1 MTIPLQPGIM
11 YGPVRSRRLGRSL
24 GINLLPTSYKV
35 CTFNCLY
42 CQYGWT
48 RIHGRILKDR
58 DQWPQIDEVSA
69 ALKKSLQEISPAP
82 DYITFSGNGEPTIYP
97 NFPEV
102 VDGVIKLRNDLAP
115 WAKVAILS
123 NSTMVTDENILA
135 ALSRLDVR
143 IMKLDCGT
151 SDCFKTYNRPVK
163 GILFEDMV
171 RGLTQLDDIIIQSLF
186 SGGPKGNFNPENI
199 DAWIERIREI
209 SPTNVQLYTLD
220 RGFPSHKIEPL
231 NRPQLL
237 ELQERL
243 TSAGIVGEVF

>member
-186 SGGPKGNFNPENI
+186 SGGPKGNFNPENN
-199 DAWIERIREI
+199 DAWIECIREI
-209 SPTNVQLYTLD
+209 SPTSVQLYTLD
-220 RGFPSHKIEPL
+220 RDFPSDKIEL
-231 NRPQLL
+231 LDRAQLL
-237 ELQERL
+237 ELQKRL